1 MTYKLTIEG
10 NTTAELIENIKA
22 AAALYAGTTPD
33 PKAEVV
39 VPITINGNEV
49 VKGTVK
55 ASQTT
60 QKEPVVSTDTA
71 SEFDGVKYSLNS
83 TPRNIWI
90 LLNDGRVL
98 FVPAGGRLPLDS
110 ERAKKITKAE
120 YTQIAEEEPERVVK
134 SISEVIDEQAKT
146 VSKKDEPTE
155 EVDEDE
161 EDEAV
166 AEDLDEDDD
175 DEDDEDDEEDEEDED
190 EEGDL
195 ESLIEKAAELVKVA
209 KKLDDGKKTVRD
221 LLDDYDVKRVSKFDD
236 VEEIED
242 FISDLE
248 EFIEEN
254 ED

>member
-10 NTTAELIENIKA
+10 NTTAELVEKIKE

-33 PKAEVV
+33 PKAVAT
-39 VPITINGNEV
+39 PIAGPTPD
-49 VKGTVK
+49 KSPAK

-60 QKEPVVSTDTA
+60 QKEPAVSTDTA

-98 FVPAGGRLPLDS
+98 FVPTGGRLPLDS

-120 YTQIAEEEPERVVK
+120 YTQIAAEEPERVVK

-146 VSKKDEPTE
+146 VSKKDEPAE

-166 AEDLDEDDD
+166 EEDLDDLDDE
-175 DEDDEDDEEDEEDED
+175 EDDEDDEEEEDEEDED
-190 EEGDL
+190 DL

-242 FISDLE
+242 FIADLK

>member
-10 NTTAELIENIKA
+10 NTTAELIEKIKE

-33 PKAEVV
+33 PKADVV
-39 VPITINGNEV
+39 VPITIDGNTIG
-49 VKGTVK
+49 KSPAK

-146 VSKKDEPTE
+146 VSKKDEPAE

-166 AEDLDEDDD
+166 AEDLDDEDD
-175 DEDDEDDEEDEEDED
+175 DEDEDDED

-242 FISDLE
+242 FIADLK

>member
-10 NTTAELIENIKA
+10 NTTAELIEKIKE

-39 VPITINGNEV
+39 VPITIDGNTIG
-49 VKGTVK
+49 KSPAK

-146 VSKKDEPTE
+146 VSKKDEPAE

-161 EDEAV
+161 EEEEEAV
-166 AEDLDEDDD
+166 AEDDDDD
-175 DEDDEDDEEDEEDED
+175 DEDDDDDDDDEEDED
-190 EEGDL
+190 DL

-242 FISDLE
+242 FIADLK

-254 ED
+254 GD

>member
-1 MTYKLTIEG
+1 MTYKLTIDG
-10 NTTAELIENIKA
+10 NTIEELIVNIKE

-33 PKAEVV
+33 PKA
-39 VPITINGNEV
+39 IATLTA
-49 VKGTVK
+49 GTTPDKSPAK

-134 SISEVIDEQAKT
+134 SISEVIDEQAKNL
-146 VSKKDEPTE
+146 SKKDEPAE

-166 AEDLDEDDD
+166 EEDLD
-175 DEDDEDDEEDEEDED
+175 DEEDDEEEE
-190 EEGDL
+190 DL

>member
-33 PKAEVV
+33 PKAD
-39 VPITINGNEV
+39 V
-49 VKGTVK
+49 VKPIALHPFDGSKSTAK

-60 QKEPVVSTDTA
+60 QKEPAVSTDTA

-166 AEDLDEDDD
+166 EEDLDDDD
-175 DEDDEDDEEDEEDED
+175 DDDEEEEEDEDDED
-190 EEGDL
+190 DL

-209 KKLDDGKKTVRD
+209 KKLEDGKQTVRD

-242 FISDLE
+242 FISYLE

>member
-10 NTTAELIENIKA
+10 NTTAELIENIKE

-33 PKAEVV
+33 PKAD
-39 VPITINGNEV
+39 V
-49 VKGTVK
+49 VKPIALHPFDGSKSTVK

-146 VSKKDEPTE
+146 VSKKDEPAE

-166 AEDLDEDDD
+166 EEDLDDEDEDEDEDDD
-175 DEDDEDDEEDEEDED
+175 EDED

-195 ESLIEKAAELVKVA
+195 ESLIKKAAELVKVA

-242 FISDLE
+242 FIADLK

>member
-10 NTTAELIENIKA
+10 NTTVELIENIKE

-33 PKAEVV
+33 PKADVV
-39 VPITINGNEV
+39 VPITIDGNKIG
-49 VKGTVK
+49 KGTAK

-60 QKEPVVSTDTA
+60 QKEPAASTDTA
-71 SEFDGVKYSLNS
+71 SEFDGVKYGMKN
-83 TPRNIWI
+83 TQRNVWI

-110 ERAKKITKAE
+110 ERAKNITKAD

-134 SISEVIDEQAKT
+134 SISEEIEKAAKET
-146 VSKKDEPTE
+146 PKKDKPT
-155 EVDEDE
+155 DETDE
-161 EDEAV
+161 FE
-166 AEDLDEDDD
+166 EDLDEDEDDDD
-175 DEDDEDDEEDEEDED
+175 DEDDDEDED
-190 EEGDL
+190 DL

-209 KKLDDGKKTVRD
+209 KKLEDGKQTVRD

-242 FISDLE
+242 FIADLK

>member
-10 NTTAELIENIKA
+10 NTTAELIENIKE

-33 PKAEVV
+33 PKAD
-39 VPITINGNEV
+39 V
-49 VKGTVK
+49 VKPDKSPAK
-55 ASQTT
+55 ASQPT

-146 VSKKDEPTE
+146 VSKKDEPAE

-166 AEDLDEDDD
+166 GEDLDGEEDDEDEEGD
-175 DEDDEDDEEDEEDED
+175 DEDDE

>member
-55 ASQTT
+55 ALQTT

-120 YTQIAEEEPERVVK
+120 YTQIAAEEPERVVK
-134 SISEVIDEQAKT
+134 SISELIDEQAKT
-146 VSKKDEPTE
+146 VSKKDEPAE

-161 EDEAV
+161 EEAV
-166 AEDLDEDDD
+166 EEDL
-175 DEDDEDDEEDEEDED
+175 DDEEDEEDEED
-190 EEGDL
+190 EDDEEDEGDL

>member
-1 MTYKLTIEG
+1 MTYKLTIKG
-10 NTTAELIENIKA
+10 NTTVELIENIKE

-33 PKAEVV
+33 PKADVV
-39 VPITINGNEV
+39 VPITIDGNTV
-49 VKGTVK
+49 AKGTAK

-60 QKEPVVSTDTA
+60 QKEPEVSTGST
-71 SEFDGVKYSLNS
+71 SEFDGVKYGLKS
-83 TPRNIWI
+83 TQRNVWI

-110 ERAKKITKAE
+110 ERAKNITKAD

-134 SISEVIDEQAKT
+134 SISEEIEKAAKET
-146 VSKKDEPTE
+146 PKKDKPTDETDEFE
-155 EVDEDE
+155 EDLGDE
-161 EDEAV
+161 ED
-166 AEDLDEDDD
+166 DEDD
-175 DEDDEDDEEDEEDED
+175 DEDDDEEDDD
-190 EEGDL
+190 DDDDDDL

-209 KKLDDGKKTVRD
+209 KKLEDGKQTVRD

-242 FISDLE
+242 FIADLK

>member
-33 PKAEVV
+33 PKAD
-39 VPITINGNEV
+39 V
-49 VKGTVK
+49 VKPIIVTVDGSKSPAK

-120 YTQIAEEEPERVVK
+120 YTQIAAEEPERVVK

-146 VSKKDEPTE
+146 VSKKDEPA
-155 EVDEDE
+155 DEDDD

-166 AEDLDEDDD
+166 EEDLDDEDDD
-175 DEDDEDDEEDEEDED
+175 EDEDDEDDD

>member
-10 NTTAELIENIKA
+10 NTTAELVEKIKE

-33 PKAEVV
+33 PKEVV
-39 VPITINGNEV
+39 DMIYGKKADKSTA
-49 VKGTVK
+49 K
-55 ASQTT
+55 ASQPT

-146 VSKKDEPTE
+146 VSKKDEPAE

-161 EDEAV
+161 AV
-166 AEDLDEDDD
+166 GEDLDDDDDD
-175 DEDDEDDEEDEEDED
+175 DEDDDE

>member
-10 NTTAELIENIKA
+10 NTTAELIEKIKE

-39 VPITINGNEV
+39 VPITIDGNTIG
-49 VKGTVK
+49 KSPAK

-175 DEDDEDDEEDEEDED
+175 EDDDDEDEDDED
-190 EEGDL
+190 DL

-242 FISDLE
+242 FIADLK

>member
-10 NTTAELIENIKA
+10 NTTAELIEKIKE

-33 PKAEVV
+33 PKADVV
-39 VPITINGNEV
+39 VPITIDGNTIG
-49 VKGTVK
+49 KSPAK

-175 DEDDEDDEEDEEDED
+175 EDDDEEDEDD
-190 EEGDL
+190 DEGDL

-242 FISDLE
+242 FIADLK

>member
-10 NTTAELIENIKA
+10 NTTAELVEKIKE

-33 PKAEVV
+33 PKADVV
-39 VPITINGNEV
+39 KPITITVDGS
-49 VKGTVK
+49 KSTVK

-146 VSKKDEPTE
+146 VSKKDEPAE

-166 AEDLDEDDD
+166 EEDLD
-175 DEDDEDDEEDEEDED
+175 DEDDEDEDDD

>member
-120 YTQIAEEEPERVVK
+120 YTQIAAEEPERVVK

-146 VSKKDEPTE
+146 VSKKDEPAE

-161 EDEAV
+161 ADEAV
-166 AEDLDEDDD
+166 EEDLD
-175 DEDDEDDEEDEEDED
+175 DEDDEDDEDDD

-242 FISDLE
+242 FIADLK

>member
-39 VPITINGNEV
+39 VPITIDGNTIG
-49 VKGTVK
+49 KSPAK

-155 EVDEDE
+155 EVDEGE

-166 AEDLDEDDD
+166 AEDLDDDEDDD
-175 DEDDEDDEEDEEDED
+175 EEEDEDDED
-190 EEGDL
+190 DL

>member
-10 NTTAELIENIKA
+10 NTTAELIENIKE

-33 PKAEVV
+33 PKAD
-39 VPITINGNEV
+39 V
-49 VKGTVK
+49 VKPIIVTVDGSKSPAK

-146 VSKKDEPTE
+146 VSKKDEPAE

-166 AEDLDEDDD
+166 EEDLDDEEDEDDD
-175 DEDDEDDEEDEEDED
+175 DEDEDED